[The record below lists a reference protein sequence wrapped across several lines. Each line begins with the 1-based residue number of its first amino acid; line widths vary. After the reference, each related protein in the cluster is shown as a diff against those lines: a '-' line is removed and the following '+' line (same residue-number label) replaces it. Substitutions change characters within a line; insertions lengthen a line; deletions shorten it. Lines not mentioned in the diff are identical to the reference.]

1 MGAVRNVAVVLTIVA
16 WFGSLVALVVLAVL
30 LVRAR
35 QAQANQ
41 PPARPRVRTIDRV
54 RAAARWAGWRAGTD
68 TADRMPGVSR
78 EQTAYRPGPRAP
90 QGQRGSRLP
99 DEPTRRVPRVMDQP
113 TGRMPRYADQPT
125 SRVPRFAD
133 QPTSRVPR
141 FADQP
146 TSRVPQPGPR
156 YPRPGESYP
165 RPGERYPRPD
175 ASHPSR
181 RPSEWAPDED
191 RRQQTQQNAS
201 SMRRRPDWQGSPP
214 SRWDERDQ
222 PPPRPPQDR
231 RGPRDPFDPYER

>member
-1 MGAVRNVAVVLTIVA
+1 MGAVRNVAVVLTLIA
-16 WFGSLVALVVLAVL
+16 WFGSLVALVVLIAL

-41 PPARPRVRTIDRV
+41 PLARPRVRTINRV

-90 QGQRGSRLP
+90 QAQRGSRLP
-99 DEPTRRVPRVMDQP
+99 DEPTRRVPRVVDQP
-113 TGRMPRYADQPT
+113 TGRMPRYANQPT

-141 FADQP
+141 FADEPTGHMPRYANQP

-156 YPRPGESYP
+156 YPRP
-165 RPGERYPRPD
+165 D

-181 RPSEWAPDED
+181 RPSDWAPDED
-191 RRQQTQQNAS
+191 RRQQTQQNAPA
-201 SMRRRPDWQGSPP
+201 MRRRPDWQGSPP

-222 PPPRPPQDR
+222 PPPRPPQNR